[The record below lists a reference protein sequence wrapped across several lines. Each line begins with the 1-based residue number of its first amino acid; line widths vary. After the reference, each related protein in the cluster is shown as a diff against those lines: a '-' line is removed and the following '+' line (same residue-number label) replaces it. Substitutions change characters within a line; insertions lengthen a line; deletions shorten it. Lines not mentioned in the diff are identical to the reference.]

1 MALPIITAIRACR
14 DLKESVLHTAL
25 EIAHRTSIYGV
36 ARVSYRYLAKKCH
49 CSRQTII
56 NHVKIL
62 IAHGIMRKTVR
73 WIKNNFCEIN
83 QYTFTIPW
91 HATPA
96 RMCNDQKIG
105 RNLPAQEKRE
115 KNGSV
120 REEITQ
126 LTKGLRYLDMTPG
139 SLVYTATMER
149 LAYLEGLL
157 PTPGRDDP
165 RQPRP
170 ASGTEEDH
178 VPSAARVG

>member
-1 MALPIITAIRACR
+1 MALPLITAVRACR

-62 IAHGIMRKTVR
+62 VARGILRKTVR
-73 WIKNNFCEIN
+73 WIKNTFCDWN
-83 QYTFTIPW
+83 TYTFTIPW
-91 HATPA
+91 HTTPA
-96 RMCNDQKIG
+96 HMCNDQKIG
-105 RNLPAQEKRE
+105 RNLPTQEKRE
-115 KNGSV
+115 KSGSV
-120 REEITQ
+120 REEIAQ

-157 PTPGRDDP
+157 QTPGRDDP
-165 RQPRP
+165 RQPGP

-178 VPSAARVG
+178 APSAARVS